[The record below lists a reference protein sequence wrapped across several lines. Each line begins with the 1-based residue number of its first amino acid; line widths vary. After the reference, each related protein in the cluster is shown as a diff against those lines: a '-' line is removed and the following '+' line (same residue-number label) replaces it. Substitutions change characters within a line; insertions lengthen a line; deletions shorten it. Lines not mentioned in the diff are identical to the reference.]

1 MMQAKSVYAEA
12 DITERLSRDL
22 PAWRYEGGQLRRAYK
37 THGFKAAVMAANAV
51 AHLAEAA
58 WHHPDIAISFG
69 KVEVALE
76 SHDAGGITDRD
87 FELAT
92 KIEQM
97 VAWQPANEGGA
108 LTGTPADEPLA
119 AYIKHDR

>member
-1 MMQAKSVYAEA
+1 MMQAQNVHAEA
-12 DITERLSRDL
+12 AITARLSRDL
-22 PAWRYEGGQLRRAYK
+22 PAWRHEGGQLRRTYRV
-37 THGFKAAVMAANAV
+37 HGFKAAMMVANAV

-87 FELAT
+87 FELAA
-92 KIEQM
+92 KIEQ
-97 VAWQPANEGGA
+97 VVGWQPSVEGGA
-108 LTGTPADEPLA
+108 LSGTPEGEPLA
-119 AYIKHDR
+119 AYIKHGG

>member
-1 MMQAKSVYAEA
+1 MQAKSVYAEA

-22 PAWRYEGGQLRRAYK
+22 PAWRYESGQLRRTYK
-37 THGFKAAVMAANAV
+37 THGFKAAVLAANAV

-69 KVEVALE
+69 QVDVALE

-87 FELAT
+87 FELAM
-92 KIEQM
+92 KIEQTL
-97 VAWQPANEGGA
+97 AWQPGKEGGA
-108 LTGTPADEPLA
+108 LTGTPADEPIA
-119 AYIKHDR
+119 KYIKYDG